1 MFANSLSHIVYK
13 DGTSIRADLI
23 QWEGKDKDVKAKNN
37 VVIIKPD
44 EFIIKSEEAV
54 LTNNMTLFKVIGNVE
69 TKVYSKGKS
78 GNILK

>member
-1 MFANSLSHIVYK
+1 ME
-13 DGTSIRADLI
+13 
-23 QWEGKDKDVKAKNN
+23 WEGKDKDVKAKDD
-37 VVIIKPD
+37 VVIIKPN
-44 EFIIKSEEAV
+44 EFVIKSKKAV